1 MDSFDEDNLGWYSNE
16 IHGSW
21 IAGVSDGG
29 FSDIKKNP
37 QYLVRLEDTDLD
49 SDDTC
54 TCLISL
60 LQVDGR
66 RKRAKGISFEEAFA
80 PIGFILLPAM
90 DGEAIFNE
98 NVLRTALEEYQRYAE
113 PYRANTRR
121 IETPPGEYLI
131 IPIVDDLDD
140 NEELHFL
147 LRIFS
152 EMPISMLSDQ
162 ESDNGSDHIVTDAIL
177 GAAIEDM
184 HGGHGGSHGSS
195 GSSSDEDQNEAE
207 EQNEEGED
215 GSSNQ
220 SGVVVPVMDIVSDPV
235 DSSSEDEDQNEESEG
250 DEDNENE
257 DSSVSGSSVSAS
269 ASVSDDYDVMDDI
282 LDF

>member
-1 MDSFDEDNLGWYSNE
+1 MESFEEDNLGWYSNE

-29 FSDIKKNP
+29 FSDLKKNP
-37 QYLVRLEDTDLD
+37 QYLIRLEDTDLD

-66 RKRAKGISFEEAFA
+66 RKRAQGISFEEAFA
-80 PIGFILLPAM
+80 PIGFILLPAQ
-90 DGEAIFNE
+90 DGEAIYNE
-98 NVLRTALEEYQRYAE
+98 NVLRTALEEYQKYAE

-131 IPIVDDLDD
+131 IPIVGDLDD

-152 EMPISMLSDQ
+152 EMPTSMFPNQ
-162 ESDNGSDHIVTDAIL
+162 EGDNDSDHIVTDAIL

-184 HGGHGGSHGSS
+184 RGHGGSHG
-195 GSSSDEDQNEAE
+195 GSCSDG
-207 EQNEEGED
+207 EGT
-215 GSSNQ
+215 
-220 SGVVVPVMDIVSDPV
+220 DIRGRT
-235 DSSSEDEDQNEESEG
+235 N
-250 DEDNENE
+250 
-257 DSSVSGSSVSAS
+257 
-269 ASVSDDYDVMDDI
+269 
-282 LDF
+282 